1 MVDIIVVEDSG
12 GRGLL
17 LTMAKLPETGN
28 VTLWIGHKSYALSS
42 ASYDSSLNDYTWSDI
57 DNKDSTDLDWEED
70 DEVRVAL
77 VYERALPSAPTNVN
91 VTAPPGEDGTLAVSW
106 EAPDVGG
113 TFPIE
118 YYLVEFRPVGDARRF
133 VRSHVPV
140 GETSV
145 RRTDLE
151 RGVEYRALVQALSG
165 DGYGDPETR
174 TIRTRGRALR
184 AQFVTPPERHDG
196 KKRVKVRAALSEPVD
211 ETPQNVGEHGVDV
224 EGGEVTS
231 ARKVG
236 GNAPGG
242 AGTRSNTR
250 SVGSRNAG
258 QEDREVVWEFEIEP
272 DSDGDVTVSLD
283 AGRPCDEPG
292 AICTAD
298 GRSLSEGI
306 STTVEGPETGPAG
319 LTAAFE
325 GMPETHDGEGAFSFR
340 VAFSEDIGISFQSL
354 REDAFTVTG
363 GRVTGGKR
371 VDDRRDLF
379 EMTVEPDADGDVTIT
394 LPAGRECGA
403 SGAICTKGENRRQ
416 LTNSP
421 SATVAGPSED
431 VREPNTVTGRRADDW
446 RDGAGRGGT
455 DRLDVGH
462 HRRRRAGQ
470 RELRLPVDP
479 HGRRH
484 WRGDRLHLHGGGGR
498 RGQDPQG
505 PGQLHRR
512 RRQRGEPHQ
521 RGDRCGRCTA
531 GRYAGAEHADDG
543 VGVGFADGSAD
554 GLGVGRSG
562 ARGAGRDAGLRG
574 DAERGI
580 AGHGDGAGRRP

>member
-1 MVDIIVVEDSG
+1 MTVGVSDSTEFGAGIRFVYSPALSIGSISTGTDFYYPPFSPPPKHHFDPESAITVVDIIVVEDSG

-242 AGTRSNTR
+242 AGHPLEYPLGRQPECRT
-250 SVGSRNAG
+250 
-258 QEDREVVWEFEIEP
+258 
-272 DSDGDVTVSLD
+272 
-283 AGRPCDEPG
+283 GRPGGRVGVRDRAGLGRRRDGERWTRG
-292 AICTAD
+292 VRATSR
-298 GRSLSEGI
+298 GRSA
-306 STTVEGPETGPAG
+306 P
-319 LTAAFE
+319 
-325 GMPETHDGEGAFSFR
+325 R
-340 VAFSEDIGISFQSL
+340 
-354 REDAFTVTG
+354 TG
-363 GRVTGGKR
+363 GRC
-371 VDDRRDLF
+371 RR
-379 EMTVEPDADGDVTIT
+379 GY
-394 LPAGRECGA
+394 
-403 SGAICTKGENRRQ
+403 
-416 LTNSP
+416 
-421 SATVAGPSED
+421 
-431 VREPNTVTGRRADDW
+431 
-446 RDGAGRGGT
+446 
-455 DRLDVGH
+455 
-462 HRRRRAGQ
+462 RRRSR
-470 RELRLPVDP
+470 V
-479 HGRRH
+479 RR
-484 WRGDRLHLHGGGGR
+484 RVR
-498 RGQDPQG
+498 RG
-505 PGQLHRR
+505 
-512 RRQRGEPHQ
+512 
-521 RGDRCGRCTA
+521 
-531 GRYAGAEHADDG
+531 
-543 VGVGFADGSAD
+543 
-554 GLGVGRSG
+554 
-562 ARGAGRDAGLRG
+562 
-574 DAERGI
+574 
-580 AGHGDGAGRRP
+580 